1 MAWGWRCCVLAPAR
15 RHVDIDYI
23 PSSFIFTYILSSPM
37 VHTVDEQRNYCSSPQ
52 PAGSRTKCG
61 PGVSPAPCLRLYIDL
76 FNILSSIL
84 CVFYRLVFF
93 SFLCWFRSRTAR
105 IISCLTIFA
114 NPTNTILLQAQP
126 YHHFF
131 LSFLFLYW
139 ESYPFSSVR
148 CNWIFKKSF
157 RLINEMVNWT
167 FWGLIFEHDFRDSWF
182 PLWRDIFTMIIIMH
196 LPLNSGRVGGR
207 IGPSSTH
214 QIQGSPMLLCWKRW
228 PNSQ

>member
-1 MAWGWRCCVLAPAR
+1 MLEGNHQWVHEEETFRRILIHFCVWIATRMAWGWRCCVLAPAR

-93 SFLCWFRSRTAR
+93 
-105 IISCLTIFA
+105 
-114 NPTNTILLQAQP
+114 
-126 YHHFF
+126 
-131 LSFLFLYW
+131 LSFVGFAVALRG
-139 ESYPFSSVR
+139 SYRASQFS
-148 CNWIFKKSF
+148 
-157 RLINEMVNWT
+157 
-167 FWGLIFEHDFRDSWF
+167 
-182 PLWRDIFTMIIIMH
+182 
-196 LPLNSGRVGGR
+196 
-207 IGPSSTH
+207 
-214 QIQGSPMLLCWKRW
+214 QIQQTRFSCRHSHITTFFYLFYSFIEKVIPFLPSDVIGFLKNHSVWSTKW
-228 PNSQ
+228 